1 MPGPAEWRA
10 QQAASLEL
18 ERAVKTG
25 AEPEPD
31 RVPPF
36 LGTILRRSREERGWT
51 QAELAGRVFASVA
64 SIRRVEHS
72 IAAPRAAAD
81 AAVALRAAVLLDVDP
96 IQLTFRHNLGWEYG
110 EQFEQLRALNP
121 GWAALVERLN
131 EVKERRADWWEADQR

>member
-64 SIRRVEHS
+64 SIRRVEDS